1 MIRICIAA
9 AAALALAACSKA
21 PEDTTARYTL
31 GGGVGTIT
39 VQAAG
44 NGDAKVEAGQ
54 QQFIRNGGKEY
65 LILSDPKGRYAASL
79 DDFIAVMGEMM
90 KESGIKPMGMP
101 PQGEF
106 DLAKTGSETVAEVP
120 GEVWKVAPKGAA
132 PAPTPAGPA
141 AQESFEAVISTDPAY
156 ANIGKALAMQTKLG
170 AASSE
175 QMQGGKSNLEKR
187 VEEMLGKG
195 MVLRFAD
202 ALKLDKIEK
211 APIDA
216 KAFALPTVLDKAG
229 LKARL
234 TAERDRA
241 RAAAVPPVPTPN
253 GDAPKGAE
261 PKAAPAP
268 TPAPKAK

>member
-31 GGGVGTIT
+31 GGGAGTIT

-44 NGDAKVEAGQ
+44 NGDAKIEAGQ
-54 QQFIRNGGKEY
+54 QQFIRNGGKDY
-65 LILSDPKGRYAASL
+65 LILTDPKGRYAAGL

-101 PQGEF
+101 PQTEF
-106 DLAKTGSETVAEVP
+106 DLTKTGSETVADVP

-132 PAPTPAGPA
+132 PAPAGPA
-141 AQESFEAVISTDPAY
+141 AQETFEAVISTDPAY
-156 ANIGKALAMQTKLG
+156 ANIGRALSMQTKLG

-175 QMQGGKSNLEKR
+175 QIQGGKSNLEKR

-202 ALKLDKIEK
+202 ALKLDKVEK
-211 APIDA
+211 GAIDA
-216 KAFALPTVLDKAG
+216 KAFALPTVLDKAA

-234 TAERDRA
+234 SAERDRA

-261 PKAAPAP
+261 PKAAAPA
-268 TPAPKAK
+268 PAPKAK